1 MQYLLQREY
10 LQSYFTSYDT
20 GYVTYVKVTDNLEV
34 QYEQRVC
41 FFKKPITD
49 APTGGV
55 SCVKLKGGLPEVG
68 PNCVQINAQ
77 WCR

>member
-1 MQYLLQREY
+1 MQYLLQGEY

-20 GYVTYVKVTDNLEV
+20 GYVIYVKVRDNPEV

-41 FFKKPITD
+41 FFKKPKTG

-55 SCVKLKGGLPEVG
+55 SCIKLKGGLPEVG
-68 PNCVQINAQ
+68 PNCVQINA
-77 WCR
+77 